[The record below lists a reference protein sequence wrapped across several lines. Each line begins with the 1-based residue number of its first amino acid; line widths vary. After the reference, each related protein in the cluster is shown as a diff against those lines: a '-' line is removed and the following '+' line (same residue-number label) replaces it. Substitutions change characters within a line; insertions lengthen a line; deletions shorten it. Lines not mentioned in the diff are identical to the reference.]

1 MKPVSENT
9 TGHYSV
15 SRTATV
21 VGLYLFFVLF
31 WICERELKL
40 WNSDIYT
47 YVYFLLPLYGG
58 YVGLQ
63 TAKLWG
69 GSKSAVGKA
78 ILGFASGLLLQV
90 FGQLSYAYYLLFMG
104 QDVPYPSIGDVG
116 FFGSIFCYIYAVYQL
131 AQASGSRFSLKS
143 ISYKL
148 ISLFLPF
155 VLLAISY
162 VVFINGQVLDTTNLL
177 KLILDLGYPLGQSI
191 YISLALLALILSGK
205 YLGGMLKTAVL
216 IILFGLITQYIA
228 DFMFLYEA
236 SRGIWEAG
244 QINDLVFLTAY
255 FLTSLGITR
264 FYIAFNEIE
273 NNSK

>member
-9 TGHYSV
+9 TGHFSV
-15 SRTATV
+15 SRTTIV
-21 VGLYLFFVLF
+21 VGLYLFFILF

-40 WNSDIYT
+40 WSSDIYT

-78 ILGFASGLLLQV
+78 ILGFALGLLLQV
-90 FGQLSYAYYLLFMG
+90 FGQLCYAYYLLFVG
-104 QDVPYPSIGDVG
+104 KDVPYPSIGDLG

-162 VVFINGQVLDTTNLL
+162 VVFINGQVLDTTNLV
-177 KLILDLGYPLGQSI
+177 KLILDLGYPLGQSV

-205 YLGGMLKTAVL
+205 YLGGMLKLAVL

-244 QINDLVFLTAY
+244 QINDLVYLTAY
-255 FLTSLGITR
+255 FLTALGIAQ
-264 FYIAFNEIE
+264 FYKAFNEID
-273 NNSK
+273 K